1 MKRIFEI
8 SLPLLLVI
16 HNHCKGKAGTL
27 LQISTITTCSLKK
40 LTRRIK
46 VKGEK
51 KSSLF
56 SRVQIQ
62 YFECNHLEH

>member
-1 MKRIFEI
+1 MKRIFGI
-8 SLPLLLVI
+8 SLPLLLAI

-27 LQISTITTCSLKK
+27 LEISTITTWSLKK
-40 LTRRIK
+40 FTRRMK
-46 VKGEK
+46 VTGEK
-51 KSSLF
+51 KSSMF